1 MNKFSHIIALSLIFT
16 ASSLAQ
22 DVPKAEVY
30 LGYSYMRTA
39 TATQV
44 NAFNNNGGL
53 SSFQYNFN
61 KDLAVVGELG
71 GYQAGDVS
79 IHGPSFGTLDSTF
92 FSYQFG
98 PRVSINKAGRVTPFV
113 HYLVGG
119 VHESRSFN
127 VPTALIPPGTQFPPD
142 LKVEMGNQFTKFRS
156 TQNAFAMT
164 IGGGFDVKLS
174 QLIAI
179 RPAQVDYM
187 PSHFSPFNVPGVPGS
202 VNNTRWQHN
211 LRYSAGITFRFG
223 GGAISSPTAFLDS
236 SSSQPAYKRAPLQT
250 NLTPSAQ

>member
-1 MNKFSHIIALSLIFT
+1 MKTLSLILEV
-16 ASSLAQ
+16 SVILVVSLLAQ
-22 DVPKAEVY
+22 DVPKGEVY
-30 LGYSYMRTA
+30 LGYSYIRTA
-39 TATQV
+39 TATQI

-53 SSFQYNFN
+53 SSLQYNFN
-61 KDLAVVGELG
+61 KNFAVVGELG

-98 PRVSINKAGRVTPFV
+98 PRVSINKTGRVTPFFQ
-113 HYLVGG
+113 YLVGG

-127 VPTALIPPGTQFPPD
+127 VPTALIPPGMQFPSD
-142 LKVEMGNQFTKFRS
+142 LKVETGSQFTKFRS

-164 IGGGFDVKLS
+164 IGGGFDVKLTR
-174 QLIAI
+174 LIAI

-187 PSHFSPFNVPGVPGS
+187 PTHFSPFNVPGVPGNL
-202 VNNTRWQHN
+202 NNTRWQHN
-211 LRYSAGITFRFG
+211 LRYSAGISFRFG
-223 GGAISSPTAFLDS
+223 GGPTS
-236 SSSQPAYKRAPLQT
+236 SSTALLDNNTSQPNYKRSPLLT

>member
-1 MNKFSHIIALSLIFT
+1 MNKLLYILPIAFALT
-16 ASSLAQ
+16 GSSLAQ

-53 SSFQYNFN
+53 SSLQYNFTN
-61 KDLAVVGELG
+61 HLAVAGELG
-71 GYQAGDVS
+71 GYHAGGIS
-79 IHGPSFGTLDSTF
+79 IHGPNFGTLDSTF

-98 PRVSINKAGRVTPFV
+98 PRVSVNKTGRVTPFLQ
-113 HYLVGG
+113 YLVGG

-127 VPTALIPPGTQFPPD
+127 IPTALISPGSRFPSD
-142 LKVEMGNQFTKFRS
+142 LRVEMGPEFTKIRS

-164 IGGGFDVKLS
+164 IGGGLDVKLTR
-174 QLIAI
+174 LVAI
-179 RPAQVDYM
+179 RPAQVDYI
-187 PSHFSPFNVPGVPGS
+187 PSHFSPFNVPGVPGN

-211 LRYSAGITFRFG
+211 LRYSAGIDFRFAG
-223 GGAISSPTAFLDS
+223 TGTSSPTALLNTDS
-236 SSSQPAYKRAPLQT
+236 SSRR
-250 NLTPSAQ
+250 